1 MKIDTDLRLA
11 IKAAVRQHN
20 ETKCD
25 WTTYRNDQREAIKR
39 LVASPKYRA
48 KIKKAQDGLKQ
59 AEELRDRHSKIF
71 NDLGISSDLDRIN
84 EEHAFEDAGGAV
96 ITKNKTLDVDSIL
109 ADIAKAD
116 KKQAEKI
123 IKDLGIKWE

>member
-25 WTTYRNDQREAIKR
+25 WTTYRNDQSEAIKK
-39 LVASPKYRA
+39 LVSSPKYRA
-48 KIKKAQDGLKQ
+48 KIKRASAQIKVAASIKEKAQMVFD
-59 AEELRDRHSKIF
+59 
-71 NDLGISSDLDRIN
+71 NLGINYCMDRIYDDGK
-84 EEHAFEDAGGAV
+84 FEAAGGAV

-116 KKQAEKI
+116 KKQADKI